1 MTVSSYGSDNGNH
14 IPILDGIRYFYSKIE
29 NCNFV
34 PRLEI
39 TMTDPVIL
47 PFLQTAAEK
56 AMDKYRIFRC
66 VVKSNEYE
74 YYLTDNN
81 RQPVVHVD
89 DETRH
94 TIGTEDNNGHIIWI
108 GINDRII
115 VIEFFHGLSDMHGT
129 LPFAES
135 LLLHY
140 CQLRYGTNME
150 DTASYNRL
158 QAHVSEYMDS
168 MTYVDES
175 QKYPV
180 PKRKPTAFQL
190 PEERMDDANAC
201 ARYSLTV
208 DAPAFDAFMRQN
220 RSSRTS
226 VFTVFMNH
234 AIASVHPDYDFPII
248 AGVAVD
254 IRKILGAENSLRD
267 CTDTIYLPFDRDLA
281 VLPVDQQLQTVR
293 QMIVDG
299 MEPATRLAN
308 AVSTKLN
315 NTRLTKMFP
324 LLEEKIRFCRRLHQY
339 SHLNLTYT
347 ISNVGL
353 VDFADALDPY
363 IACVHSVMGASTCP
377 IIIEVVQYKQ
387 QYHITYCSR
396 LKNDPYIHAFQ
407 QCFLQTGIP
416 CQCKQHKDFYE
427 ALAIF

>member
-1 MTVSSYGSDNGNH
+1 MTVSSYRSDNGNY

-39 TMTDPVIL
+39 TMADPVIL

-56 AMDKYRIFRC
+56 AMDKYRIFRY
-66 VVKSNEYE
+66 VVKSNEHE
-74 YYLTDNN
+74 YYLTDNI

-94 TIGTEDNNGHIIWI
+94 TIGTEDNNGHMIWI

-129 LPFAES
+129 LPFAEF

-140 CQLRYGTNME
+140 CQLRYGTNIVN
-150 DTASYNRL
+150 TASYIRF
-158 QAHVSEYMDS
+158 QEHVSEYMDS
-168 MTYVDES
+168 MSFVDES

-190 PEERMDDANAC
+190 PEERIDDENAC
-201 ARYSLTV
+201 ARYSLAI
-208 DAPAFDAFMRQN
+208 DAPAFDAFMRKN

-226 VFTVFMNH
+226 VFTLFMNH

-248 AGVAVD
+248 AGVAAD
-254 IRKILGAENSLRD
+254 IRKILGAENTLRD
-267 CTDTIYLPFDRDLA
+267 CTDIIHLPFDADLA
-281 VLPVDQQLQTVR
+281 ALPIDQQLQTVR

-299 MEPATRLAN
+299 MEPDIRLAN

-324 LLEEKIRFCRRLHQY
+324 LLEDKIRFCSRLHQY

-353 VDFADALDPY
+353 VDFAKELDPY
-363 IACVHSVMGASTCP
+363 IERVQPVMGANTCP
-377 IIIEVVQYKQ
+377 IIIEVVQHKQ

-407 QCFLQTGIP
+407 QRFLQAGIP
-416 CQCKQHKDFYE
+416 CKCTQHKDFSE
-427 ALAIF
+427 ALVIF